1 MKTLKAIVL
10 TLFALIALTHPSYS
24 QHKLERKIPVKTHVE
39 YSLDTVM
46 QRIDDMQETL
56 NNISLFQQKHLDT
69 THLRDRLTGIT
80 ATLTGIQQSLESGQT
95 VEYKHLLLDE
105 FILQDIRNQ
114 LSGWRTQL
122 FAYNNSL
129 IRMNAETTAFTKDS
143 VLRQLVTDSAYREM
157 YREEIVQ
164 LTRKWAGT
172 RKSTEQS
179 LAGINALQSAI
190 TGPYFQTVELL
201 NQVTAAR
208 QQIAGRLFRQEYP
221 YLWRVGKDI
230 DTVVAAAAPGRL
242 AALRSQ
248 RSILEYF
255 IVHNWGYYFLALL
268 IGAAFYVWANRSFR
282 VLKKMPDEQ
291 KPDTQAPQSQPPHNQ
306 SALAQLHL
314 RHLRDPPILSSWVI
328 ILNTLPFFN
337 FNAPPLLAQCG
348 QLLLLILVTI
358 LFSRQWPRRA
368 LLFWGL
374 ILLLYI
380 ISLATSTL
388 LTPDTQGRIELLAIS
403 IAAIALGYIATKRI
417 KLYLPYQK
425 AIRIVLTIYLL
436 LNTLSIL
443 ANALGRVTIAK
454 LCSITAIF
462 GLLQAILLSVFIE
475 CVMDAFQLQLAAA
488 RMRKRSAS
496 GLQLLTR
503 LQKGLFR
510 TLVFIAAVAW
520 FIAFS
525 INLNV
530 YDSLLAGIARVL
542 QHPIKLG
549 SVVFKFGS
557 VLLFVALVYLSHLLQ
572 KYVGY
577 LYGSGESGKIEQTGK
592 KGSRL
597 VMIRLV
603 LVIGGFLFAIVAS
616 GLPLDKITI
625 VLGALGVGIGLGLQ
639 NIVNN
644 LVSGIILVFE
654 QPFQI
659 GDYIELNGK
668 KGIVHDMGIRASKL
682 VTEEG
687 MEIIMPNGDL
697 LSGEVINWTI
707 RDRQVRVEVPLTV
720 QAGHSY
726 EEIRTV
732 VQESLKDHPDLSKT
746 ELPRILLTSSSE
758 KTVSVTVVVWVANIG
773 QIQTIKSEI
782 LRLLIQKL
790 AEKQIKTV

>member
-1 MKTLKAIVL
+1 
-10 TLFALIALTHPSYS
+10 
-24 QHKLERKIPVKTHVE
+24 
-39 YSLDTVM
+39 M
-46 QRIDDMQETL
+46 QRIDDIQETL

-69 THLRDRLTGIT
+69 NHLRDRLTDIV
-80 ATLTGIQQSLESGQT
+80 ATLTGIQRSLDGGQT

-164 LTRKWAGT
+164 LIRKWAGA

-201 NQVTAAR
+201 NQVNAAR

-221 YLWRVGKDI
+221 YLWRVGKEL
-230 DTVVAAAAPGRL
+230 DTAVTAAPARS
-242 AALRSQ
+242 ANLRSE

-255 IVHNWGYYFLALL
+255 IAHNWGYYFLALL
-268 IGAAFYVWANRSFR
+268 IGIAFFIWASRSFR
-282 VLKKMPDEQ
+282 IIKKAPDEHVQ
-291 KPDTQAPQSQPPHNQ
+291 DNPATQSQT
-306 SALAQLHL
+306 ALSQLHL
-314 RHLRDPPILSSWVI
+314 RHLRDPPVLSSLVI
-328 ILNTLPFFN
+328 LLNTLPFFN

-348 QLLLLILVTI
+348 QLLLLLLVSI
-358 LFSRQWPRRA
+358 LFSRQWPRHA

-374 ILLLYI
+374 ILLLYMVF
-380 ISLATSTL
+380 LATSAL
-388 LTPDTQGRIELLAIS
+388 LVPDTRGRIWLLLMNA
-403 IAAIALGYIATKRI
+403 AAIILGYIATRRI
-417 KLYLPYQK
+417 QPYLPYPR
-425 AIRIVLTIYLL
+425 AIRFVLAIFLGF
-436 LNTLSIL
+436 NALSIL
-443 ANALGRVTIAK
+443 ANGLGRVAIAR

-462 GLLQAILLSVFIE
+462 GLLQVILLSVFIE

-488 RMRKRSAS
+488 RLRKRSAS
-496 GLQLLTR
+496 RIQLLTR

-510 TLVFIAAVAW
+510 TLVFVAAVAW

-530 YDSLLAGIARVL
+530 YDSLLEGISRVL
-542 QHPIKLG
+542 EHPIKLG
-549 SVVFKFGS
+549 SVVFKLGS

-577 LYGSGESGKIEQTGK
+577 LYGAGEGAIMEQTGK
-592 KGSRL
+592 KGSSM

-726 EEIRTV
+726 EEIKTV
-732 VQESLKDHPDLSKT
+732 VQETLKDHPDLSKT
-746 ELPRILLTSSSE
+746 EPPRILLTSSSE

-790 AEKQIKTV
+790 SEKQIKTV